1 MKVLVLEDEILIA
14 DYLCE
19 VLEDAGLTVF
29 GVAES
34 AEHAL
39 RLVDNAGPD
48 VALVDVKLAG
58 DMDGI
63 DFAQALRQRHSTKVI
78 FVTGSGD
85 PTTLSRIES
94 VSPFA
99 RLQKPV
105 RPDQLV
111 AVVRAAGGLEHA
123 NR

>member
-1 MKVLVLEDEILIA
+1 MNVLVVEDEILIA
-14 DYLCE
+14 DYICE
-19 VLEDAGLTVF
+19 VLEDAGLSVF

-39 RLVDNAGPD
+39 RMVDSSGPD

-58 DMDGI
+58 PMDGI
-63 DFAQALRQRHSTKVI
+63 EFAQAMRQRHSAPVI

-85 PTTLSRIES
+85 PTTLARIES

-111 AVVRAAGGLEHA
+111 STVLAAGQG
-123 NR
+123 NRA